1 MRLRHLLASLAV
13 CAATVLQAAPLKVA
27 YSDWPGWTAF
37 AIAEQKGWFK
47 EAGVEV
53 ELLWFEYGPSME
65 AYSAGKVD
73 AVMVTNGD
81 ALVTGAGGAKNIAV
95 LVVDYSNGNAM
106 IVAKPGIKSV
116 KDLKG
121 KKIGIEVGF
130 VEHLLLLKALESAGL
145 SESDVEIV
153 PTPTNQ
159 TPQVLA
165 SGQVDAI
172 GAWQPNSGAALK
184 ALPGS
189 TAIFTSANVPGLIYD
204 TVAVTPQSLAARR
217 DDWVKFVK
225 VWDKIVAYLA
235 DPKTKA
241 DGIAIMAAK
250 AGVDATTYAEFLP
263 GTKFLPLAEGA
274 KILSSTAPGFGSVAG
289 SSKIADD
296 FNVKNGVYKEAQKV
310 APYIDASI
318 MKDALKKSG
327 LLGFVSKRAGIACP
341 LVFFRLHH
349 VRHAAPF
356 RPPRAPRPL
365 PLAALGRR
373 VRPAARGLE
382 RRQLRPLAVA
392 SPGSRH

>member
-1 MRLRHLLASLAV
+1 MRLRHLLASAAV
-13 CAATVLQAAPLKVA
+13 CAASFASLLSAAPLKVA

-81 ALVTGAGGAKNIAV
+81 ALVTGAGGAKNIAL
-95 LVVDYSNGNAM
+95 LVVDYSNGNDM

-217 DDWVKFVK
+217 ADWVKFVK

-263 GTKFLPLAEGA
+263 GTKFLPLAEGYKA
-274 KILSSTAPGFGSVAG
+274 LSSTAPGFGSVAG

-318 MKDALKKSG
+318 MADALKK
-327 LLGFVSKRAGIACP
+327 
-341 LVFFRLHH
+341 
-349 VRHAAPF
+349 
-356 RPPRAPRPL
+356 
-365 PLAALGRR
+365 
-373 VRPAARGLE
+373 
-382 RRQLRPLAVA
+382 
-392 SPGSRH
+392 

>member
-13 CAATVLQAAPLKVA
+13 CAASALQAAPLKVA

-65 AYSAGKVD
+65 AFTAGKVD

-81 ALVTGAGGAKNIAV
+81 GLVTGAGGAKNVAI
-95 LVVDYSNGNAM
+95 LITDYSNGNDM
-106 IVAKPGIKSV
+106 IVAKPGIKSL

-130 VEHLLLLKALESAGL
+130 VEHLMLLNGLQKAGL
-145 SESDVEIV
+145 KESDVELV

-172 GAWQPNSGAALK
+172 AAWQPNSGQALK
-184 ALPGS
+184 AVPGA
-189 TAIFTSANVPGLIYD
+189 TAIYTSADEPGLIYD
-204 TVAVTPQSLAARR
+204 TVSVSPQSLSQHRAE
-217 DDWVKFVK
+217 WVKFAK

-235 DPKTKA
+235 DPKTRA
-241 DGIAIMAAK
+241 DGIAIMAAR
-250 AGVDATTYAEFLP
+250 AGVDAKEYATFLP
-263 GTKFLPLAEGA
+263 GTKLLTLAEGA
-274 KILSSTAPGFGSVAG
+274 KVFASKDKGFKSLAG

-296 FNVKNGVYKEAQKV
+296 FNVKNEVYKVAQDV
-310 APYIDASI
+310 PSYIDASI
-318 MKDALKKSG
+318 TAE
-327 LLGFVSKRAGIACP
+327 
-341 LVFFRLHH
+341 
-349 VRHAAPF
+349 AAK
-356 RPPRAPRPL
+356 
-365 PLAALGRR
+365 
-373 VRPAARGLE
+373 
-382 RRQLRPLAVA
+382 
-392 SPGSRH
+392 

>member
-65 AYSAGKVD
+65 AYAAGKVD

-81 ALVTGAGGAKNIAV
+81 ALVTGAGGAKNVMIVA
-95 LVVDYSNGNAM
+95 LDYSNGNDM
-106 IVAKPGIKSV
+106 IVAKPGIKSM

-130 VEHLLLLKALESAGL
+130 VEHLMLLKALESAGL

-189 TAIFTSANVPGLIYD
+189 TAIFTSANAPGLIYD
-204 TVAVTPQSLAARR
+204 TVAVSPQSLAERR
-217 DDWVKFVK
+217 ADWVKFVK

-241 DGIAIMAAK
+241 DGVAIMAAK
-250 AGVDATTYAEFLP
+250 AGVDAATYAEFLP
-263 GTKFLPLAEGA
+263 GTKFLPLAEGS
-274 KILSSTAPGFGSVAG
+274 KLLSSSAPGFGSVAG

-296 FNVKNGVYKEAQKV
+296 FNVKNGVYKEAQKI

-318 MKDALKKSG
+318 MVDALKK
-327 LLGFVSKRAGIACP
+327 
-341 LVFFRLHH
+341 
-349 VRHAAPF
+349 
-356 RPPRAPRPL
+356 
-365 PLAALGRR
+365 
-373 VRPAARGLE
+373 
-382 RRQLRPLAVA
+382 
-392 SPGSRH
+392 

>member
-1 MRLRHLLASLAV
+1 MRLLRSTLAALAAVGLAASSLF
-13 CAATVLQAAPLKVA
+13 AAPLKVA

-47 EAGVEV
+47 DAGVEV

-81 ALVTGAGGAKNIAV
+81 SLVTGAGGAKNVMIVA
-95 LVVDYSNGNAM
+95 LDYSNGNDM
-106 IVAKPGIKSV
+106 IVAKPGIESV

-121 KKIGIEVGF
+121 KKIGIEVGL
-130 VEHLLLLKALESAGL
+130 VEHLMLLKALESAGL

-165 SGQVDAI
+165 SGRVDAI
-172 GAWQPNSGAALK
+172 GAWQPSSGAALK

-189 TAIFTSANVPGLIYD
+189 KAIFTSADAPGLIYD
-204 TVAVTPQSLAARR
+204 TVVVTPQSLAERR
-217 DDWVKFVK
+217 AEWVKFIT

-235 DPKTKA
+235 DPKTRE

-274 KILSSTAPGFGSVAG
+274 KVLSSKSKGLGSVAG
-289 SSKIADD
+289 SAAIADA
-296 FNVKNGVYKEAQKV
+296 FNVKNGVYKTSQKV
-310 APYIDASI
+310 ADYIDASL
-318 MKDALKKSG
+318 MADAIKP
-327 LLGFVSKRAGIACP
+327 AE
-341 LVFFRLHH
+341 
-349 VRHAAPF
+349 APK
-356 RPPRAPRPL
+356 
-365 PLAALGRR
+365 
-373 VRPAARGLE
+373 PA
-382 RRQLRPLAVA
+382 QK
-392 SPGSRH
+392 